1 MPNPI
6 SEHTKRYVIHAS
18 SWIICVLYFI
28 IIYGLLRWSNI
39 DKIVAAYDAVIGAL
53 TITGIS
59 YLIYSTL
66 QFYLPSNKG
75 YWKLFS
81 MAAIFS
87 LISVVITRFLIIQ
100 FSPDP
105 DLVYLNFSLP
115 FRFVINFLI
124 ITCVMTIN
132 VFWNIQEE
140 LISNKKR
147 KEESESMV
155 RDAEL
160 YNLRQQLQPHF
171 LFNSLNS
178 IIALIGSK
186 PAEARNMVFQLS
198 DFLRGTMRKDEK
210 QFTTVEEEIKHLSL
224 YLDIEKVRFGHRLQT
239 EFIFQ
244 EGVLNA
250 KIPVMILQPL
260 VENAI
265 KFGLYNITEQVKITV
280 ELALTNNLLNV
291 KISNPFDEAQPISK
305 KGTGFGLTSIQRR
318 MFLLF
323 SRTDLLQTEIE
334 GSTFISTLRIPQS

>member
-1 MPNPI
+1 MQKSI
-6 SEHTKRYVIHAS
+6 TEQSKSSVIHAS
-18 SWIICVLYFI
+18 SWIICVLYFV

-39 DKIVAAYDAVIGAL
+39 VKSIAVYDALLSAL
-53 TITGIS
+53 TMTGIT
-59 YLIYSTL
+59 YIIYSTL
-66 QFYLPSNKG
+66 QFYLPNNRN

-81 MAAIFS
+81 LAAIFS
-87 LISVVITRFLIIQ
+87 LISITITRFVIIQ
-100 FSPDP
+100 FFPED
-105 DLVYLNFSLP
+105 DLLYLDFSLP

-140 LISNKKR
+140 LSSNKKK
-147 KEESESMV
+147 KEENEKMV

-186 PAEARNMVFQLS
+186 PKEARNMVFQLS

-210 QFTTVEEEIKHLSL
+210 QFSTVDEELGHLTL
-224 YLDIEKVRFGHRLQT
+224 YLDIEKVRFGHRLST
-239 EFIFQ
+239 VFQ
-244 EGVLNA
+244 YEQNVLAA
-250 KIPVMILQPL
+250 KIPVMILQPM

-265 KFGLYNITEQVKITV
+265 KFGLYNITDDVTIKTSITL
-280 ELALTNNLLNV
+280 ENNILTIE
-291 KISNPFDEAQPISK
+291 ISNPFDMDQTNQK

-323 SRTDLLQTEIE
+323 GRTDLLITKTQGT
-334 GSTFISTLRIPQS
+334 TFISILRIPQL

>member
-39 DKIVAAYDAVIGAL
+39 DKIIAAYDAVIGAL

-87 LISVVITRFLIIQ
+87 LISVIIARFLIIQ

-280 ELALTNNLLNV
+280 ELALKNNLLNV

-334 GSTFISTLRIPQS
+334 GNTFISTLRIPQS

>member
-6 SEHTKRYVIHAS
+6 SEQNKRYVIHAS

-28 IIYGLLRWSNI
+28 IIYGLLRWSNL
-39 DKIVAAYDAVIGAL
+39 DKTVSIYDASIGAL
-53 TITGIS
+53 TMTGIS

-66 QFYLPSNKG
+66 QFYLPNNRN

-81 MAAIFS
+81 LAAIFS
-87 LISVVITRFLIIQ
+87 VISVVITRFLIIR
-100 FSPDP
+100 FSPDQ

-124 ITCVMTIN
+124 ITCVMIIN

-140 LISNKKR
+140 LLSNKRR
-147 KEESESMV
+147 KEESERMV

-186 PAEARNMVFQLS
+186 PQEARNMVFQLS

-210 QFTTVEEEIKHLSL
+210 QFTSVEEEINHLSL
-224 YLDIEKVRFGHRLQT
+224 YLDIEKVRFGHRLHT
-239 EFIFQ
+239 EFILAD
-244 EGVLNA
+244 EALTA
-250 KIPVMILQPL
+250 HIPVMILQPL

-265 KFGLYNITEQVKITV
+265 KFGLYNVTDEVRITITLKL
-280 ELALTNNLLNV
+280 ENNILEV
-291 KISNPFDEAQPISK
+291 AIRNPFDAEHPTDT

-318 MFLLF
+318 MYLLF
-323 SRTDLLQTEIE
+323 SRTDLLETRIE
-334 GSTFISTLRIPQS
+334 GDTFISTLSIPQL

>member
-6 SEHTKRYVIHAS
+6 SEQNKRYVIHAS

-28 IIYGLLRWSNI
+28 IIYGLLRWSNL
-39 DKIVAAYDAVIGAL
+39 DKTVSIYDASIGAL
-53 TITGIS
+53 TMTGIS

-66 QFYLPSNKG
+66 QFYLPNNRN

-81 MAAIFS
+81 LAAIFS
-87 LISVVITRFLIIQ
+87 LISVVITRFLITR
-100 FSPDP
+100 FSPDQ

-124 ITCVMTIN
+124 ITCVMIIN

-140 LISNKKR
+140 LLSNKRR
-147 KEESESMV
+147 KEESERMV

-186 PAEARNMVFQLS
+186 PQEARNMVFQLS

-210 QFTTVEEEIKHLSL
+210 QFTSVEEEINHLSL
-224 YLDIEKVRFGHRLQT
+224 YLDIEKVRFGHRLHT
-239 EFIFQ
+239 EFILAD
-244 EGVLNA
+244 EALA
-250 KIPVMILQPL
+250 AHIPVMILQPL

-265 KFGLYNITEQVKITV
+265 KFGLYNVTDEVKITITLKL
-280 ELALTNNLLNV
+280 ENNTLEV
-291 KISNPFDEAQPISK
+291 TIRNPFDSEHPTET

-318 MFLLF
+318 MYLLF
-323 SRTDLLQTEIE
+323 SRTDLLETRIE
-334 GSTFISTLRIPQS
+334 GDTFISTLSIPQL

>member
-6 SEHTKRYVIHAS
+6 SEQNKRYVIHAS

-28 IIYGLLRWSNI
+28 IIYGLLRWSNL
-39 DKIVAAYDAVIGAL
+39 DKTVSIYDASIGAL
-53 TITGIS
+53 TMTGIS

-66 QFYLPSNKG
+66 QFYLPNNRN

-81 MAAIFS
+81 LAAIFS
-87 LISVVITRFLIIQ
+87 VISVVITRFLIIR
-100 FSPDP
+100 FSPDQ

-124 ITCVMTIN
+124 ITCVMIIN

-140 LISNKKR
+140 LLSNKRR
-147 KEESESMV
+147 KEESERMV

-186 PAEARNMVFQLS
+186 PQEARNMVFQLS

-210 QFTTVEEEIKHLSL
+210 QFTSVEEEINHLSL
-224 YLDIEKVRFGHRLQT
+224 YLDIEKVRFGHRLHT
-239 EFIFQ
+239 EFILAD
-244 EGVLNA
+244 EALTA
-250 KIPVMILQPL
+250 HIPFMILQPL

-265 KFGLYNITEQVKITV
+265 KFGLYNVTDEVRITITLKL
-280 ELALTNNLLNV
+280 ENNILEV
-291 KISNPFDEAQPISK
+291 AIRNPFDAEHPTDT

-318 MFLLF
+318 MYLLF
-323 SRTDLLQTEIE
+323 SRTDLLETRIE
-334 GSTFISTLRIPQS
+334 GDTFISTLSIPQL

>member
-1 MPNPI
+1 MQKPI
-6 SEHTKRYVIHAS
+6 SEQSKRYVIHAS
-18 SWIICVLYFI
+18 SWIICVLYFLI
-28 IIYGLLRWSNI
+28 VYGLLLWSNI
-39 DKIVAAYDAVIGAL
+39 AKVTAAYDAVIGAL
-53 TITGIS
+53 TMTGIS

-66 QFYLPSNKG
+66 QFYLPNNKN

-87 LISVVITRFLIIQ
+87 AISVLIIRILIIQ
-100 FSPDP
+100 LSPDEN
-105 DLVYLNFSLP
+105 LVYLDFSLP

-132 VFWNIQEE
+132 IFWNIQEE
-140 LISNKKR
+140 LVFNKRR
-147 KEESESMV
+147 KDESERMV

-186 PAEARNMVFQLS
+186 PTEARNMVFQLS

-210 QFTTVEEEIKHLSL
+210 QFTTVEEEINHLSL
-224 YLDIEKVRFGHRLQT
+224 YLDIEKVRFGHRLST
-239 EFIFQ
+239 EFDYD
-244 EGVLNA
+244 ESVLNG

-265 KFGLYNITEQVKITV
+265 KFGLYNVTDQVTIRTSIHL
-280 ELALTNNLLNV
+280 ENNMLTIQ
-291 KISNPFDEAQPISK
+291 ISNPFEQDQPEQK

-318 MFLLF
+318 LYLLF
-323 SRTDLLQTEIE
+323 GRTDLLETAVD
-334 GSTFISTLRIPQS
+334 GNTFISTLRIPQL

>member
-18 SWIICVLYFI
+18 SWIICALYFI
-28 IIYGLLRWSNI
+28 ITYGLLHWSNI
-39 DKIVAAYDAVIGAL
+39 DRTIGAYDAIIGAL
-53 TITGIS
+53 TMTGIS

-66 QFYLPSNKG
+66 QFYLPNNKN

-87 LISVVITRFLIIQ
+87 VISVIITRFFITK
-100 FSPDP
+100 FSPDQ

-124 ITCVMTIN
+124 ITCVMTVN

-186 PAEARNMVFQLS
+186 PLEARNMVFQLS

-210 QFTTVEEEIKHLSL
+210 QFSTVEEEIDHLSL

-239 EFIFQ
+239 EFIVQ
-244 EGVLNA
+244 DEVMNA

-265 KFGLYNITEQVKITV
+265 KFGLYNITEQVKISV
-280 ELALTNNLLNV
+280 KLQLENNLV
-291 KISNPFDEAQPISK
+291 EVEISNPFDEEQPTPK

-318 MFLLF
+318 LYLLF
-323 SRTDLLQTEIE
+323 SRTDLLQTKIE
-334 GSTFISTLRIPQS
+334 GDTFISILRIPQS